1 MYVDR
6 LRSEFDAIEA
16 VWLLG
21 ARANDDGDRDAAWEL
36 AIFADEHVLNTLK
49 QQRQAWERPDVSLLV
64 VVDGDRFENP
74 SDAAQQGRLSAMG
87 WELDGADAATYRGP
101 DGGPKRLNALRVR

>member
-6 LRSEFDAIEA
+6 LRSEFGAIEE

-21 ARANDDGDRDAAWEL
+21 AHANGYGDGTAVWEL
-36 AIFADEHVLNTLK
+36 AVFADEHVLNTLK
-49 QQRQAWERPDVSLLV
+49 QQQQAWERPDVSLLV

-74 SDAAQQGRLSAMG
+74 SDPAQQGSLSAMG
-87 WELDGADAATYRGP
+87 WSSDNAEAATYRAP
-101 DGGPKRLNALRVR
+101 DGGAKRLNAVRVR